1 METIISSLAVSQP
14 GKPASGEGINTCY
27 APIARHCIVAAFA
40 MLMVDRLY
48 AVTLR
53 VHVPK

>member
-14 GKPASGEGINTCY
+14 GKPASGEGTNTCY

-48 AVTLR
+48 AVS
-53 VHVPK
+53 HS